1 LIQTIWQCLIW
12 IKGWA
17 ARMHILA
24 NKDGSHDKDNGDGL
38 CLAGFAY
45 IFVIAHIRS

>member
-1 LIQTIWQCLIW
+1 ML
-12 IKGWA
+12 
-17 ARMHILA
+17 ILA
-24 NKDGSHDKDNGDGL
+24 NKDGTHDKDNGDGL